1 MQDSLMCNKEK
12 YSDNWETPPEFYEH
26 LLPLVKDYKIW
37 EPFVGVTHRSTKAM
51 QALGLDVL
59 ETPNDFFD
67 VVKKWPSDE
76 GKPRLL
82 LSSGQRI
89 SDMEKN
95 WFARDDGK
103 PRLLLSNPPF
113 SQKFKVLEALV
124 EAQEDGEVKPFMILL
139 PSWVYAS
146 ATWRKLVRKK
156 KFKPQMYVPTL
167 RLNFFSPVDF
177 KQKKATSFDSTC
189 ICYGMTGEH
198 WETGLCYY

>member
-26 LLPLVKDYKIW
+26 LLPLVKGRKIW

-51 QALGLDVL
+51 QSFGLDVL

-67 VVKKWPSDE
+67 VVKEWP
-76 GKPRLL
+76 
-82 LSSGQRI
+82 
-89 SDMEKN
+89 
-95 WFARDDGK
+95 RDSEGK

-113 SQKFKVLEALV
+113 SLKFKVLEALV

-156 KFKPQMYVPTL
+156 KFKPQMYIPTL
-167 RLNFFSPVDF
+167 RLNFFSSVDF

-189 ICYGMTGEH
+189 ICYGMTGEN
-198 WETGLCYY
+198 WQTGLCYY

>member
-1 MQDSLMCNKEK
+1 MQDSLMISEN
-12 YSDNWETPPEFYEH
+12 YSDNWETPPEFFSH
-26 LLPLVKDYKIW
+26 LFPLIEGRKIW

-51 QALGLDVL
+51 QSLGLDVL
-59 ETPNDFFD
+59 ETPNDFFE
-67 VVKKWPSDE
+67 VVKKWP
-76 GKPRLL
+76 
-82 LSSGQRI
+82 
-89 SDMEKN
+89 
-95 WFARDDGK
+95 RDDEGK

-113 SQKFKVLEALV
+113 SLKFKVLEALV
-124 EAQEDGEVKPFMILL
+124 EAQEGAEEVFPWIILL

-156 KFKPQMYVPTL
+156 KFKPQMYIPTI

-189 ICYGMTGEH
+189 ICFGMTGKH